1 MDCEWIQNRSMIE
14 REPLGCRCVESTY
27 TMILVSFRSEYV
39 INCQL
44 CTFAMSLSLN
54 IMLTSSLPLNHC
66 FRRDLLSIQDPL
78 AYLSNTGHTKIKG
91 LSSKI
96 QWCRS

>member
-1 MDCEWIQNRSMIE
+1 
-14 REPLGCRCVESTY
+14 
-27 TMILVSFRSEYV
+27 MILVSFSSEYV

-54 IMLTSSLPLNHC
+54 IILTSSLPLNHYW
-66 FRRDLLSIQDPL
+66 FRRDLLSMQDPL
-78 AYLSNTGHTKIKG
+78 AYLLDTGHTKITG